1 MLVGKED
8 GSVGLEKLV
17 DDYHENGLLKLNGS
31 CASKFYEASGDPLI
45 RKSMAEPDIID
56 LWTTEFLKDFRD
68 YHPRRPKSA
77 GHETSKP
84 FVAFGRTTHDDDY
97 CNKSGTIV
105 NNIVQPTRAQT
116 APVRLIVKR
125 GSMMTLRQPTK
136 LSDSRIQQTTEYL
149 SRLTEQQ
156 SQSKVRGSQMLNFKI
171 DLSKAREKRTRQL
184 QYSNEIRS
192 GTASSQGGKEK
203 LALEIDSVT
212 RLVVQSFRK
221 LIDCERCALFLLDD
235 KTNELY
241 FKPVGDG
248 ANSLARL
255 KEIRFPASSGVAGWC
270 ASNKLMLNIKNAYHD
285 ARFNTDVDK
294 KTGFKTRTILCHPVL
309 SSNNQVL
316 GVVQMVNKKKTQQK
330 AHELVKKKGYDSMYE
345 HFSAKDEE
353 ILGKCCAEVS
363 KSLELIYSKHG
374 DRKQQT
380 PEMTNRQSSDEK
392 ENHVVV
398 FSDDSVESSLIS
410 DCDARSHDP
419 VKSETDSTSYRNSV
433 EKSADDT
440 DSASFRPEKP
450 TSRDISK
457 RRSSVGELAQFIR
470 QAASETNDEKA
481 DNKDITPTRRRSSVV
496 ETAGITEAVQKFRF
510 RAPDMNVL
518 RQREMERRLSDTGFQ
533 VAETKRKR
541 MQEYGE
547 GVRSMENGVQSI
559 EAATSYDLLPQ
570 AHVTASVAQ
579 LTPFIQQPGSS
590 PPAIKKAEVDRS
602 RRRSSVADTA
612 GIAEAVQQFQLRAP
626 DMDVLR
632 RREMERRRSDTGYI
646 IADAKRKVMQEYGE
660 KIRLMENGNDI

>member
-1 MLVGKED
+1 
-8 GSVGLEKLV
+8 
-17 DDYHENGLLKLNGS
+17 
-31 CASKFYEASGDPLI
+31 
-45 RKSMAEPDIID
+45 MAEPDIID

-84 FVAFGRTTHDDDY
+84 FVAFGRTTQ
-97 CNKSGTIV
+97 SGTTV
-105 NNIVQPTRAQT
+105 NIIVQPTRAQT
-116 APVRLIVKR
+116 APVRLTAKR
-125 GSMMTLRQPTK
+125 GRMMTLRQPTK

-255 KEIRFPASSGVAGWC
+255 KEIRFPASSGVSGWC

-316 GVVQMVNKKKTQQK
+316 GVVQMVNKRKTQQK
-330 AHELVKKKGYDSMYE
+330 GHELVKKKGYDSMYE

-374 DRKQQT
+374 DRRQQT
-380 PEMTNRQSSDEK
+380 PEMTNTQSDEK

-398 FSDDSVESSLIS
+398 FSDDAVESSLIS

-450 TSRDISK
+450 TGRDISM
-457 RRSSVGELAQFIR
+457 RRSSVGELAHFIK
-470 QAASETNDEKA
+470 QCSETNDE
-481 DNKDITPTRRRSSVV
+481 KDITPTRRRSSVV
-496 ETAGITEAVQKFRF
+496 ETAGIAEAVQKFRF
-510 RAPDMNVL
+510 RAPDMDVL
-518 RQREMERRLSDTGFQ
+518 RHREMERRLSDTSF
-533 VAETKRKR
+533 
-541 MQEYGE
+541 
-547 GVRSMENGVQSI
+547 
-559 EAATSYDLLPQ
+559 
-570 AHVTASVAQ
+570 
-579 LTPFIQQPGSS
+579 
-590 PPAIKKAEVDRS
+590 
-602 RRRSSVADTA
+602 
-612 GIAEAVQQFQLRAP
+612 
-626 DMDVLR
+626 
-632 RREMERRRSDTGYI
+632 I
-646 IADAKRKVMQEYGE
+646 IADAKRKAMQEYGE
-660 KIRLMENGNDI
+660 KIRLMENGNDS

>member
-1 MLVGKED
+1 
-8 GSVGLEKLV
+8 
-17 DDYHENGLLKLNGS
+17 
-31 CASKFYEASGDPLI
+31 
-45 RKSMAEPDIID
+45 MAEPDIID

-68 YHPRRPKSA
+68 YRPKSA

-84 FVAFGRTTHDDDY
+84 FVAFGRTTHDDNY
-97 CNKSGTIV
+97 YNKSGTIV
-105 NNIVQPTRAQT
+105 NNVQPTRAQT
-116 APVRLIVKR
+116 APVILPTPPIVKR

-235 KTNELY
+235 KKNELY

-309 SSNNQVL
+309 SNNMVL

-330 AHELVKKKGYDSMYE
+330 GHELVKKKGYDSMYE

-363 KSLELIYSKHG
+363 KSLELIYSKRG
-374 DRKQQT
+374 DRRQQT

-392 ENHVVV
+392 ENRVVV
-398 FSDDSVESSLIS
+398 FSDEAVASSLVS

-419 VKSETDSTSYRNSV
+419 VKSESDSTSYKNSV

-440 DSASFRPEKP
+440 DSASFRPEKQP
-450 TSRDISK
+450 TGRDISK
-457 RRSSVGELAQFIR
+457 RRSSVGELAHFIK
-470 QAASETNDEKA
+470 QAASEANDVKA
-481 DNKDITPTRRRSSVV
+481 DNQDITPTRRRSSVV

-510 RAPDMNVL
+510 RAPDMDVL

-533 VAETKRKR
+533 IAETKRKR

-547 GVRSMENGVQSI
+547 GVRSMEKEEQLI
-559 EAATSYDLLPQ
+559 EAASPEISPPRD
-570 AHVTASVAQ
+570 HVIARRRSSVAQ

-590 PPAIKKAEVDRS
+590 PPIIEKAEVDRS

-612 GIAEAVQQFQLRAP
+612 GIAEAVQRLRLRAP

-632 RREMERRRSDTGYI
+632 TREMERRLSDTGFI
-646 IADAKRKVMQEYGE
+646 IADAKRKVMLEYGE
-660 KIRLMENGNDI
+660 KIRSMENGNDS

>member
-1 MLVGKED
+1 MRPLPKVLSGRED
-8 GSVGLEKLV
+8 PFEFGTT
-17 DDYHENGLLKLNGS
+17 
-31 CASKFYEASGDPLI
+31 
-45 RKSMAEPDIID
+45 MAEPDIID

-84 FVAFGRTTHDDDY
+84 FVAFGRTTHDDNY
-97 CNKSGTIV
+97 NNKSGTTL
-105 NNIVQPTRAQT
+105 NNVQPTRAQT
-116 APVRLIVKR
+116 APVRL
-125 GSMMTLRQPTK
+125 SLRQPTK

-149 SRLTEQQ
+149 CRLSEQQ

-316 GVVQMVNKKKTQQK
+316 GVVQMVNKKKTQQT
-330 AHELVKKKGYDSMYE
+330 HELVKKKGYDSMYE

-363 KSLELIYSKHG
+363 KSLELIYSKRG
-374 DRKQQT
+374 DRKQQM
-380 PEMTNRQSSDEK
+380 PEMTNSQSSDEK

-398 FSDDSVESSLIS
+398 FSDDAVESSLIS

-450 TSRDISK
+450 TGRDISK

-470 QAASETNDEKA
+470 QAASETNDE
-481 DNKDITPTRRRSSVV
+481 KDITPTRRRSSVV

-510 RAPDMNVL
+510 RAPDVDVL

-547 GVRSMENGVQSI
+547 GVKSMENGVQS
-559 EAATSYDLLPQ
+559 SYDLLPQ
-570 AHVTASVAQ
+570 APRRRSSVAQ

-612 GIAEAVQQFQLRAP
+612 GIAEAVQRFRLRAP

-632 RREMERRRSDTGYI
+632 HREMERRLSDTGFI
-646 IADAKRKVMQEYGE
+646 IADAKRKAMQEYGE
-660 KIRLMENGNDI
+660 KIRLMENGNDS

>member
-1 MLVGKED
+1 MVTVL
-8 GSVGLEKLV
+8 S
-17 DDYHENGLLKLNGS
+17 N
-31 CASKFYEASGDPLI
+31 
-45 RKSMAEPDIID
+45 
-56 LWTTEFLKDFRD
+56 
-68 YHPRRPKSA
+68 PK
-77 GHETSKP
+77 K
-84 FVAFGRTTHDDDY
+84 
-97 CNKSGTIV
+97 
-105 NNIVQPTRAQT
+105 
-116 APVRLIVKR
+116 
-125 GSMMTLRQPTK
+125 
-136 LSDSRIQQTTEYL
+136 
-149 SRLTEQQ
+149 
-156 SQSKVRGSQMLNFKI
+156 
-171 DLSKAREKRTRQL
+171 
-184 QYSNEIRS
+184 
-192 GTASSQGGKEK
+192 
-203 LALEIDSVT
+203 
-212 RLVVQSFRK
+212 
-221 LIDCERCALFLLDD
+221 
-235 KTNELY
+235 NELY

-330 AHELVKKKGYDSMYE
+330 GHELVKKKGYDSMYE

-363 KSLELIYSKHG
+363 KSLELIYSKRG
-374 DRKQQT
+374 DRRQQT

-392 ENHVVV
+392 ENRVVV
-398 FSDDSVESSLIS
+398 FSDEAVASSLVS

-419 VKSETDSTSYRNSV
+419 VKSESDSTSYRNSV

-440 DSASFRPEKP
+440 DSASFRPEKQP
-450 TSRDISK
+450 TGRDISK
-457 RRSSVGELAQFIR
+457 RRSSVGELAHFIK
-470 QAASETNDEKA
+470 QAASEANDVKA
-481 DNKDITPTRRRSSVV
+481 DNQDITPTRRRSSVV

-510 RAPDMNVL
+510 RAPDMDVL

-533 VAETKRKR
+533 IAETKRKR

-547 GVRSMENGVQSI
+547 GVRSMEKEEQLI
-559 EAATSYDLLPQ
+559 EAASPEISPPRD
-570 AHVTASVAQ
+570 HVIARRRSSVAQ

-590 PPAIKKAEVDRS
+590 PPIIEKAEVDRS

-612 GIAEAVQQFQLRAP
+612 GIAEAVQRFRLRAP

-632 RREMERRRSDTGYI
+632 TREMERRLSDTGFI
-646 IADAKRKVMQEYGE
+646 IADAKRKVMLEYGE
-660 KIRLMENGNDI
+660 KIRSMENGNDS

>member
-1 MLVGKED
+1 
-8 GSVGLEKLV
+8 
-17 DDYHENGLLKLNGS
+17 
-31 CASKFYEASGDPLI
+31 
-45 RKSMAEPDIID
+45 MAEPDIID

-97 CNKSGTIV
+97 NYKSGTTV
-105 NNIVQPTRAQT
+105 NIIVQPTRAQT
-116 APVRLIVKR
+116 APVRLTAKR
-125 GSMMTLRQPTK
+125 GRMMTLRQPTK

-255 KEIRFPASSGVAGWC
+255 KEIRFPASSGVSGWC

-309 SSNNQVL
+309 
-316 GVVQMVNKKKTQQK
+316 
-330 AHELVKKKGYDSMYE
+330 
-345 HFSAKDEE
+345 
-353 ILGKCCAEVS
+353 
-363 KSLELIYSKHG
+363 
-374 DRKQQT
+374 
-380 PEMTNRQSSDEK
+380 
-392 ENHVVV
+392 
-398 FSDDSVESSLIS
+398 
-410 DCDARSHDP
+410 
-419 VKSETDSTSYRNSV
+419 
-433 EKSADDT
+433 
-440 DSASFRPEKP
+440 
-450 TSRDISK
+450 
-457 RRSSVGELAQFIR
+457 
-470 QAASETNDEKA
+470 
-481 DNKDITPTRRRSSVV
+481 
-496 ETAGITEAVQKFRF
+496 
-510 RAPDMNVL
+510 
-518 RQREMERRLSDTGFQ
+518 LS
-533 VAETKRKR
+533 
-541 MQEYGE
+541 
-547 GVRSMENGVQSI
+547 
-559 EAATSYDLLPQ
+559 
-570 AHVTASVAQ
+570 
-579 LTPFIQQPGSS
+579 
-590 PPAIKKAEVDRS
+590 
-602 RRRSSVADTA
+602 
-612 GIAEAVQQFQLRAP
+612 
-626 DMDVLR
+626 
-632 RREMERRRSDTGYI
+632 
-646 IADAKRKVMQEYGE
+646 
-660 KIRLMENGNDI
+660 

>member
-1 MLVGKED
+1 
-8 GSVGLEKLV
+8 
-17 DDYHENGLLKLNGS
+17 
-31 CASKFYEASGDPLI
+31 
-45 RKSMAEPDIID
+45 MAEPDIID

-77 GHETSKP
+77 GHESSKP
-84 FVAFGRTTHDDDY
+84 FVAFGRTTHDDNDY
-97 CNKSGTIV
+97 NKSGTIV
-105 NNIVQPTRAQT
+105 NNVQPTRAQT

-192 GTASSQGGKEK
+192 GTASQGGKEK
-203 LALEIDSVT
+203 ALEIDSVT

-330 AHELVKKKGYDSMYE
+330 GLEHDLVKKKGYDSVYE
-345 HFSAKDEE
+345 HFRAKDEE

-363 KSLELIYSKHG
+363 KSLELIYSKRG
-374 DRKQQT
+374 DRRQT
-380 PEMTNRQSSDEK
+380 PELTRQTSDDEK

-398 FSDDSVESSLIS
+398 FSDEAVASSLIG

-419 VKSETDSTSYRNSV
+419 VKSETDSTSRNSV
-433 EKSADDT
+433 EKSAHDT
-440 DSASFRPEKP
+440 DSTSFRPEKL

-457 RRSSVGELAQFIR
+457 RRSSVGELAHFIKL
-470 QAASETNDEKA
+470 AASETNDEKV
-481 DNKDITPTRRRSSVV
+481 DKQDISPTRRRSSVV

-510 RAPDMNVL
+510 RAPDMKML

-559 EAATSYDLLPQ
+559 EAAISYDLLPQ
-570 AHVTASVAQ
+570 AHVTARRRSSVAQ
-579 LTPFIQQPGSS
+579 LTPFS

-602 RRRSSVADTA
+602 RRRSSVADTT
-612 GIAEAVQQFQLRAP
+612 GIAEAVQQFRLCAP
-626 DMDVLR
+626 DMEVLR
-632 RREMERRRSDTGYI
+632 DREMERRLSDTGFI
-646 IADAKRKVMQEYGE
+646 IADAKRKAMQEYGE
-660 KIRLMENGNDI
+660 KIRLVENGNDS